1 MQITGIV
8 AACLALAAPR
18 SAHTKPAAII
28 AMVAA
33 WVFLYMVIGGRWP
46 KPFLSGQLTSGMR
59 WRAAIATL
67 LLIAVFSAG
76 AILGLWTIPPR
87 TSG

>member
-1 MQITGIV
+1 VPEVEPVLG
-8 AACLALAAPR
+8 
-18 SAHTKPAAII
+18 I

-67 LLIAVFSAG
+67 LLIVIFAAG
-76 AILGLWTIPPR
+76 AIAGFWTIPPR
-87 TSG
+87 TR

>member
-1 MQITGIV
+1 MREVEPVLG
-8 AACLALAAPR
+8 
-18 SAHTKPAAII
+18 I

-67 LLIAVFSAG
+67 LLIAIFAAG
-76 AILGLWTIPPR
+76 AMAGFWTIPPR
-87 TSG
+87 TQ

>member
-1 MQITGIV
+1 V
-8 AACLALAAPR
+8 ADIEPLLA
-18 SAHTKPAAII
+18 I

-46 KPFLSGQLTSGMR
+46 KPFLSGPLTSGMR

-67 LLIAVFSAG
+67 LLIAVLAGG
-76 AILGLWTIPPR
+76 AIAGFWTIPPR
-87 TSG
+87 TQ

>member
-1 MQITGIV
+1 VPEVEPVLG
-8 AACLALAAPR
+8 
-18 SAHTKPAAII
+18 I

-67 LLIAVFSAG
+67 LLIAIFAAG
-76 AILGLWTIPPR
+76 AMAGFWTIPPR
-87 TSG
+87 TQ

>member
-1 MQITGIV
+1 VPEVEPVLG
-8 AACLALAAPR
+8 
-18 SAHTKPAAII
+18 I

-67 LLIAVFSAG
+67 LLIAIFAAG
-76 AILGLWTIPPR
+76 AIAGFWTIPPR
-87 TSG
+87 TR